1 MKKSIAL
8 LACLVVFPLFAQDAP
23 PEMEKPGEHH
33 QHLKMMAGTWD
44 VKSKMFM
51 NPGQAIDGHY
61 VEIAKLKVGGSWL
74 ISEISGKVMGMP
86 FHGHSMLGYEAH
98 KKQYT
103 GTWVDSFGS
112 VMLISK
118 GHCEKNGKL
127 NIMSG
132 TAFDPMQKRD
142 VTMKM
147 VTEIKDANTKIF
159 RMFDVQGKKE
169 TLIMEAVYKRRIGK
183 IKKGAKFNDPFTHTI
198 AGLGGVH
205 YYLGGPQQA
214 RPPEGKFKPGTR
226 VRLVRGAGS
235 YSVVQSETGIT
246 AHVATA
252 ALKPIGK

>member
-1 MKKSIAL
+1 
-8 LACLVVFPLFAQDAP
+8 
-23 PEMEKPGEHH
+23 
-33 QHLKMMAGTWD
+33 
-44 VKSKMFM
+44 
-51 NPGQAIDGHY
+51 
-61 VEIAKLKVGGSWL
+61 
-74 ISEISGKVMGMP
+74 
-86 FHGHSMLGYEAH
+86 
-98 KKQYT
+98 
-103 GTWVDSFGS
+103 
-112 VMLISK
+112 
-118 GHCEKNGKL
+118 
-127 NIMSG
+127 MSG

-142 VTMKM
+142 VTMKT

-159 RMFDVQGKKE
+159 RMFDVQDKKE

-183 IKKGAKFNDPFTHTI
+183 IKKGAKLNDPFTHTI